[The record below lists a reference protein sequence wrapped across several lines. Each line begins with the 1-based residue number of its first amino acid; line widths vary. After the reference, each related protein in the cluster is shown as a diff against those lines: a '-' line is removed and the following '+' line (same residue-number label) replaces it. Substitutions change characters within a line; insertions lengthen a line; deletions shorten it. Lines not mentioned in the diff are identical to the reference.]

1 MSLGF
6 TFSATNMRKQAVGL
20 GGRLLIAG
28 LVASFAAG
36 CMSSSGR
43 GRGNTAER
51 TAWSNTSIEELGRRY
66 DAKPGEKSVSLAYG
80 ELLKKNGQ
88 FIQSTAVLEAAAIK
102 NPKDTEVLAA
112 YGKSLIDVGRLQE
125 ASEILP
131 RAHSPDRPDWRIL
144 SAQGSIADQMGD
156 SARARQYYEA
166 ALKIAP
172 GEPTILSNLGLS
184 YALDKNLP
192 EAEKALRQAAA
203 SPHATDKIR
212 ANYALVLSLQ
222 GKGDAAPHAD
232 ERDSGGRKPTANV
245 GAAKKQA
252 ERQADRRPAP
262 AEAPVVRQAAP
273 SKPVADQPD
282 VADTKPKAKPQQQAV
297 ASPTA
302 ASPTQPQRIRRNDPS
317 LWY

>member
-6 TFSATNMRKQAVGL
+6 TSSATNMRKRAVGL

-51 TAWSNTSIEELGRRY
+51 TAWGNTSIEELGRRY

-80 ELLKKNGQ
+80 EMLKKNGQ
-88 FIQSTAVLEAAAIK
+88 YIQSTAVLESAAIK

-112 YGKSLIDVGRLQE
+112 YGKSLIDVGRYQE
-125 ASEILP
+125 ASEILS
-131 RAHSPDRPDWRIL
+131 RAHTPDRPDWRIL
-144 SAQGSIADQMGD
+144 SAQGSIADQMGNP
-156 SARARQYYEA
+156 ALARQYYEA

-203 SPHATDKIR
+203 SPRATEKIR

-222 GKGDAAPHAD
+222 GKGDAVPREA
-232 ERDSGGRKPTANV
+232 ERDGGAKKPVSNAV
-245 GAAKKQA
+245 PAKKQA
-252 ERQADRRPAP
+252 DNNKHPSPAAVP
-262 AEAPVVRQAAP
+262 PETSATKQSV
-273 SKPVADQPD
+273 QPD
-282 VADTKPKAKPQQQAV
+282 VADGKPKTKPQHQASISTNTAKPA
-297 ASPTA
+297 
-302 ASPTQPQRIRRNDPS
+302 QPQRIRANDPS